1 MQHIIINDQSLSSS
15 ISGSEKSVV
24 LNQVE
29 MGNHFN
35 AFVLSQTVGP
45 KPDGS
50 FKKKELHQ
58 KVLQLC
64 VRKPHTSLRIAILIM
79 LPITQKLPILLW
91 VTFRVVKLCLLRV
104 SRL

>member
-50 FKKKELHQ
+50 FKKK
-58 KVLQLC
+58 
-64 VRKPHTSLRIAILIM
+64 
-79 LPITQKLPILLW
+79 
-91 VTFRVVKLCLLRV
+91 
-104 SRL
+104 